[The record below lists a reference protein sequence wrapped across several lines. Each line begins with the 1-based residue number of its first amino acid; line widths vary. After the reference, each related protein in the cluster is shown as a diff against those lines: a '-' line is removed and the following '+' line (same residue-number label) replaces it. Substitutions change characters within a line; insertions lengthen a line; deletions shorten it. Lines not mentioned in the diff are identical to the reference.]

1 MENKYPEDIMEIL
14 RQRLGLE
21 EDDTSRDSEINTYTP
36 SEAFEEVCNWEGFL
50 GYASTIKSWIEDIY
64 GIDLDSIETETEEP
78 KEFTC
83 EDCPYHYY
91 DEGEDYPSCHH
102 TSDDLTAP
110 CEYEEESWGYE
121 DRNYNRLYD

>member
-1 MENKYPEDIMEIL
+1 MK
-14 RQRLGLE
+14 
-21 EDDTSRDSEINTYTP
+21 
-36 SEAFEEVCNWEGFL
+36 FEEFIGMFDNYNGTTKVNDNDLNCIAKGNTWDIAHEEFLLDLEVVAFGFYDDEL
-50 GYASTIKSWIEDIY
+50 CVRVITGR
-64 GIDLDSIETETEEP
+64 EEP

-102 TSDDLTAP
+102 TDNDLTAP

>member
-1 MENKYPEDIMEIL
+1 MFDNWNGTTKGNTWDITHEEFL
-14 RQRLGLE
+14 LDLE
-21 EDDTSRDSEINTYTP
+21 VVAFGFYDDELCVRVITGR
-36 SEAFEEVCNWEGFL
+36 
-50 GYASTIKSWIEDIY
+50 
-64 GIDLDSIETETEEP
+64 EEP

-110 CEYEEESWGYE
+110 CEYEPEENSYEEEPWGYA
-121 DRNYNRLYD
+121 DRNYNRLSED